1 MKFIKDFTSV
11 YLILFRAL
19 TPIVIAMSP
28 VIPYLI
34 TNDATWLVTLFI
46 SIPLAVTF
54 ALKCWEFSGVTEPET
69 NEQPRENI
77 NIEL

>member
-1 MKFIKDFTSV
+1 
-11 YLILFRAL
+11 
-19 TPIVIAMSP
+19 
-28 VIPYLI
+28 
-34 TNDATWLVTLFI
+34 VTLFI